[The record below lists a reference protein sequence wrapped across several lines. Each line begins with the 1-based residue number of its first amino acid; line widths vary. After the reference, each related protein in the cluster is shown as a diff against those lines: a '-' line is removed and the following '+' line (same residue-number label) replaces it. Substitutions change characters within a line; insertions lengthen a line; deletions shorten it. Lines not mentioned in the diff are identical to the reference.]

1 MEELNNLYEE
11 INNKLAKFN
20 ENHQLAMDGNKRAA
34 RRCRVVSVQIRKA
47 LKEYR
52 ELSPKA

>member
-11 INNKLAKFN
+11 INSKLAKFN
-20 ENHQLAMDGNKRAA
+20 ENHQLAMEGNKRAA